1 MPGEETKPDNCDE
14 AGAAAAKPLVVEG
27 AMLSHPG
34 RMRELNEDVV
44 LYRVPGAV
52 DPLVHLGTLA
62 VVADGMGGH
71 AAGEIASQIAAWT
84 IHLLYYQENRPVP
97 EALARAFGAANTV
110 IHDRSRAYPECA
122 GMGTTC
128 TALVIRDGHA
138 WLGHIGDSR
147 AYMVRQGAIHQLS
160 KDDSLVAQLVD
171 EGTLTPE
178 QARISPDRN
187 VLLRALGTR
196 PSVDPCIWDE
206 GMKLAPGDALVLCS
220 DGLCDLVE
228 GEQII
233 ATVMRY
239 SPFEAC
245 QALIRAALDAGG
257 HDNISVG
264 VFAVSSDPLAAAT
277 ERPTRD
283 LDLSACSGPVG

>member
-1 MPGEETKPDNCDE
+1 MSGQEGTPDHP
-14 AGAAAAKPLVVEG
+14 AGTGTSAGNGVAVDG

-34 RMRELNEDVV
+34 RVRALNEDVV
-44 LYRVPGAV
+44 AYHMPAAD
-52 DPLVHLGTLA
+52 DPLARLGMLA
-62 VVADGMGGH
+62 IVADGMGGH
-71 AAGEIASQIAAWT
+71 AAGEVASQIAAQT
-84 IHLLYYQENRPVP
+84 IHLLYYQQDRPVP
-97 EALARAFGAANTV
+97 EALAHAFAAANTV
-110 IHDRSRAYPECA
+110 IHDRSQAYPECA

-128 TALVIRDGHA
+128 TVLVIRDGHA
-138 WLGHIGDSR
+138 WLAHIGDSR

-160 KDDSLVAQLVD
+160 KDDLLVAQLVD

-178 QARISPDRN
+178 QARISPERN

-233 ATVMRY
+233 ETVMRY

-245 QALIRAALDAGG
+245 QALIGAALDAGG

-264 VFAVSSDPLAAAT
+264 VFAVSSDPIAAIP

-283 LDLSACSGPVG
+283 LDLTACSGSIG

>member
-1 MPGEETKPDNCDE
+1 MAPPARGLPPERSLAID
-14 AGAAAAKPLVVEG
+14 G

-34 RMRELNEDVV
+34 RVRELNEDVV
-44 LYRVPGAV
+44 VYRMPTAD
-52 DPLVHLGTLA
+52 DPLARLGMLA

-71 AAGEIASQIAAWT
+71 AAGEVASQIAAQT
-84 IHLLYYQENRPVP
+84 IQLLYYQQDRPVP
-97 EALARAFGAANTV
+97 EALTHAFAAANTV
-110 IHDRSRAYPECA
+110 IHDRGQAYPECA

-128 TALVIRDGHA
+128 TVVVIRDGHA

-147 AYMVRQGAIHQLS
+147 AYMVRQGGIHQLS

-178 QARISPDRN
+178 QARVSPDRN

-196 PSVDPCIWDE
+196 PTVDPCIWDE
-206 GMKLAPGDALVLCS
+206 GMKLVPGDALVLCS
-220 DGLCDLVE
+220 DGLCDLVTD
-228 GEQII
+228 EQII
-233 ATVMRY
+233 ETVMRL

-245 QALIRAALDAGG
+245 QALIQAALGAGG
-257 HDNISVG
+257 HDNVSVG
-264 VFAVSSDPLAAAT
+264 VFAVSSEPVAAVT

-283 LDLSACSGPVG
+283 LDLTAYSGNVG